1 MIKTLSHFS
10 EVPILE
16 TDRLILKPLNKYF
29 LSKDY
34 VNWLNDKEVNRYLE
48 SGGNYTLEMLEGYL
62 EEVESNPKYFWAIIL
77 KETNK
82 HIGNI
87 KIDPIDLSHLFGE
100 YGIMIGD
107 RTVWGKGIGF
117 EASTSVIDFCF
128 NVLCLEKINLGLH
141 RSNGKALRLYEKLGF
156 KKSLNNFL
164 EEKSKKQLKDSFRMS
179 VLNKQIIK

>member
-1 MIKTLSHFS
+1 MIKRLSHFS
-10 EVPILE
+10 EVPTLE
-16 TDRLILKPLNKYF
+16 TERLILQPLNKYF

-34 VNWLNDKEVNRYLE
+34 VNWMNDKEVNRFLE
-48 SGGNYTLEMLEGYL
+48 SGGNYTLEKLNDYL

-77 KETNK
+77 KETNT

-87 KIDPIDLSHLFGE
+87 KIDPIDYIGLFGE

-107 RTVWGKGIGF
+107 RTAWGKGIGY

-128 NVLCLEKINLGLH
+128 NVLYLEKINLGLQ
-141 RSNGKALRLYEKLGF
+141 RSNIKALKLYEKLGF

-164 EEKSKKQLKDSFRMS
+164 EAKSKKQLNDSLRMT

>member
-1 MIKTLSHFS
+1 MIKVLSHFS

-16 TDRLILKPLNKYF
+16 TDRLILKPLNRYF

-48 SGGNYTLEMLEGYL
+48 SGGDYNLEILDCYL
-62 EEVESNPKYFWAIIL
+62 KEVERNPKYFWAIIL

-87 KIDPIDLSHLFGE
+87 KIDPIDFKHLFGE

-117 EASTSVIDFCF
+117 EASTTVIDFCF

-141 RSNGKALRLYEKLGF
+141 RSNVKALRLYKKLGF
-156 KKSLNNFL
+156 KNSLNNKL
-164 EEKSKKQLKDSFRMS
+164 EEKSKKDFQDSFRMT
-179 VLNKQIIK
+179 VLNIQMIK